1 MAIINEIE
9 VGVADIVFFT
19 SAFTAQNNIYVNE
32 CNKPSRSYNHKAC
45 SDAFDRATGY
55 AKMAIT
61 TCEDLG
67 LDPTKVC
74 REQYNFLHSYRAAA

>member
-1 MAIINEIE
+1 MTIINQIE
-9 VGVADIVFFT
+9 ASVADIVFFT

-45 SDAFDRATGY
+45 SDAFARAKGY
-55 AKMAIT
+55 AKMAIS

-67 LDPTKVC
+67 LDPAKVC
-74 REQYNFLHSYRAAA
+74 REQYDFLYSYKAAA